1 MVVLGRWD
9 VSSERGT
16 PIAHLIPKSFETAYR
31 VSKPNP
37 PHTVEHEGSLNPVS
51 GVLLDK
57 QIWER
62 RRPRPSSY
70 ARALSLSLS
79 RSLYRSLPISLSRS
93 LSRSLPIPLSRSL
106 SLSFS
111 FARALSLALSVNISP
126 VTGAPLIF
134 CLSS

>member
-93 LSRSLPIPLSRSL
+93 LS
-106 SLSFS
+106 LSFS